1 MEDERIVA
9 DLANLNELIRE
20 FALEF
25 ARRIGD
31 DHFETRLTLS
41 RARSFITSG
50 RVVADFEFARSIFLQ
65 GVRLL
70 ERATALVA

>member
-1 MEDERIVA
+1 MAA
-9 DLANLNELIRE
+9 DLSRINELVRE

-25 ARRIGD
+25 ARLVGD

-41 RARSFITSG
+41 QARSFITSG
-50 RVVADFEFARSIFLQ
+50 RVVADFEFARAIFLQ

-70 ERATALVA
+70 ERAIALPA